1 MNQSHASAPVDAP
14 PTRRRSRPKKITL
27 TKRLEAVAVMWYF
40 TIMRR
45 SVRIRVINDRRDAI
59 RRDSDRQF
67 VYALL
72 HAHQAAAIALS
83 DPNTGALVSR
93 SRDGEL
99 LVPLLKSCGC
109 IPIRGSS
116 GKGGKGGATALTQM
130 IRHCQQGHPAGI
142 AVDGPKGPRGKAQ
155 KGVAMLAQKAGI
167 PIVPVVLVPR
177 RRFTFTKAWDRMQ
190 LPSPFCRLDCHFAD
204 PIVVNEDDD
213 IDQVLRRVEES
224 LERLEWA
231 VDPDEATI
239 ARGKKPTDLE
249 TEVPMLRRAA

>member
-1 MNQSHASAPVDAP
+1 MNHSHASEHADAP
-14 PTRRRSRPKKITL
+14 PARRRIRSKKVTL
-27 TKRLEAVAVMWYF
+27 AKRLESLAVMGYF
-40 TIMRR
+40 TVMRR
-45 SVRIRVINDRRDAI
+45 SVRIRVTNDRRDAI
-59 RRDSDRQF
+59 CHDSDRQF

-109 IPIRGSS
+109 VPIRGSS

-130 IRHCQQGHPAGI
+130 IRHCQQGHPAVI
-142 AVDGPKGPRGKAQ
+142 AVDGPKGPRGKVQ

-190 LPSPFCRLDCHFAD
+190 LPFPFCRLDCRFAD
-204 PIVVNEDDD
+204 PIVVSEDDD
-213 IDQVLRRVEES
+213 LEQVSRHIEDS

-231 VDPDEATI
+231 VDPDEAAI
-239 ARGKKPTDLE
+239 ARGEKPTDLE
-249 TEVPMLRRAA
+249 TDVPMLRRAA